1 MTVTNRKMFKRDA
14 RDKLRNMGGIMASSE
29 PLIQEVAKFQ
39 YGGGVAF
46 GLGFNPSIH
55 MNILG
60 KKGTQSQG
68 GPPYAQLPPQQQPR
82 PIGLGPYS
90 MGFNIKNV
98 INPDTGG
105 FKGIEYIRDNFAGGP
120 AKDDVK
126 LGRTMKQLDNNPRFK
141 KFFTSVLDG
150 KTIKESSS
158 HYDTSGQL
166 YDDILTEGLGLGWNA
181 MIDVLFDKDFQWI
194 PDRDQLTDAKI
205 RRIATGEDPLPENLN
220 EKEAFKQ
227 IANSRLSKEEKKE
240 LLKQLPFTDPS
251 IFRRKEEK
259 QAIEGGMQDPDAP
272 PTDEAL
278 LEEELEKAL
287 QRQFRA
293 EEDKRI
299 EEGGGRLDEVTADKT
314 AIVNKLKG
322 TDGQFRPQTL
332 GVTADQGAAAKHKK
346 ASEDFLNGK
355 GSMAD
360 VKTLVTDTVKSGVGT
375 GGALKQLIKEFTDN
389 APEYE
394 GMDRGLA
401 LAKIGFAMAAGES
414 PNAITNIAK
423 ALEQGADMF
432 IEDKAKRDEFN
443 RQVQLSALQYGLGEV
458 SKQRA
463 QGRADA
469 RNFDT
474 YVVGKGGYTDP
485 NGTKH
490 EEGTMIRMSMAER
503 LKHGDKM
510 NNLASLTAINERRAL
525 QLETIEMQ
533 LKQAELANEL
543 AGGGIDPA
551 KYTDMVA
558 EAQKYTEAMSLAEDS
573 TRAIGMFDGVLKML
587 KDPNTAPFSRGLI
600 GGVGTTID
608 KTAVFFG
615 VRVDEKFSTQKQIE
629 DRMLQALPEITRVAL
644 GSTQSANSISDRDV
658 LLQIIRPYFGGL
670 IQEDEKTGMWS
681 LNLVSRERVEN
692 KINGAIDKLLA
703 SQVQA
708 LQESDAIFN
717 RMSTV
722 QRVKGTTQTGLQF
735 IQTDLPR
742 RAVFDLKSS
751 QKGIVPTFNI
761 VDIGGQKGLQMVT
774 QGQS

>member
-1 MTVTNRKMFKRDA
+1 MFKRDA
-14 RDKLRNMGGIMASSE
+14 RDKVRQMGGIMASSA
-29 PLIQEVAKFQ
+29 PLIQEVARFQ
-39 YGGGVAF
+39 FGGGVNF
-46 GLGFNPSIH
+46 GLGFSPSKH

-90 MGFNIKNV
+90 MGFNIENV
-98 INPDTGG
+98 INPKTGG
-105 FKGIEYIRDNFAGGP
+105 FKGIEYIRDNFAGGS

-141 KFFTSVLDG
+141 KFFTSVLGG

-205 RRIATGEDPLPENLN
+205 ERIATGEDSIPKTLT
-220 EKEAFKQ
+220 KADAVKQ
-227 IANSRLSKEEKKE
+227 IANSGLDKERKKE
-240 LLKQLPFTDPS
+240 LLKKLPLTDPG
-251 IFRRKEEK
+251 IFMEKERKR
-259 QAIEGGMQDPDAP
+259 AIEGGMQDPDAK

-293 EEDKRI
+293 EEDKRF
-299 EEGGGRLDEVTADKT
+299 EEGGGRLKEVTADKT
-314 AIVNKLKG
+314 ALVNELKG

-332 GVTADQGAAAKHKK
+332 GVTADQGTAAKHKK

-355 GSMAD
+355 TSMAD

-375 GGALKQLIKEFTDN
+375 GGALKQLVKEFTDN
-389 APEYE
+389 APEYK
-394 GMDRGLA
+394 GMDKGLA

-432 IEDKAKRDEFN
+432 IEDNAKRDEFN

-469 RNFDT
+469 RNFET

-485 NGTKH
+485 NGTEH

-503 LKHGDKM
+503 LKHGNKM
-510 NNLASLTAINERRAL
+510 NNLASITAINERKAF
-525 QLETIEMQ
+525 QLKTIELQ
-533 LKQAELANEL
+533 IKQAELVNEMS
-543 AGGGIDPA
+543 GGGVDPA
-551 KYTDMVA
+551 LLGDVRTMAKEYN
-558 EAQKYTEAMSLAEDS
+558 KAMGIAEDS
-573 TRAIGMFDGVLKML
+573 ARAMGMFDGVKKML
-587 KDPNTAPFSRGLI
+587 NDPSTGDFSRGFK
-600 GGVGTTID
+600 GFAGQQFAKGAT
-608 KTAVFFG
+608 FFG
-615 VRVDEKFSTQKQIE
+615 VTIGEEFNSVEQIE
-629 DRMLQALPEITRVAL
+629 ARMLQALPEITRVAL

-658 LLQIIRPYFGGL
+658 LLQIIRPFFGGL
-670 IQEDEKTGMWS
+670 IEEDKQTGKFKI
-681 LNLVSRERVEN
+681 NLVTKAAAEQR
-692 KINGAIDKLLA
+692 IDAAMKTLLA
-703 SQVQA
+703 SQTKSLIEA
-708 LQESDAIFN
+708 DGIYSTLSDID
-717 RMSTV
+717 
-722 QRVKGTTQTGLQF
+722 RVKGSRSTGLGF
-735 IQTDLPR
+735 IKTDIPR
-742 RAVFDLKSS
+742 RSVFDLEAGE
-751 QKGIVPTFNI
+751 KGQLPVFDI
-761 VDIGGQKGLQMVT
+761 VDMDGVPGLRMRGKG
-774 QGQS
+774 